1 MIVDHIFGEWSWN
14 DRRSHSFAKT
24 CQNHKAVHCMIPKIR
39 DLWSDLDL
47 CIKVG
52 CSIKDLI
59 STPAKNGILDLISFP
74 LYPFSRG
81 KIHIFIPKSLDLRIF
96 DIPRSWAFR
105 IYGSFHRKT
114 ALCTIRHK
122 RGVIGKMIA
131 DHDRDLIV
139 QDFEKVIVSDRRSQ
153 FGKSIVSDRRSRKMW
168 SDLALL
174 ATKKD

>member
-1 MIVDHIFGEWSWN
+1 MIWSW
-14 DRRSHSFAKT
+14 SL
-24 CQNHKAVHCMIPKIR
+24 HKSWMFNQR
-39 DLWSDLDL
+39 SDLDTSKKWDL
-47 CIKVG
+47 WCDLVPFV
-52 CSIKDLI
+52 SIFQRKDPYIHSKI
-59 STPAKNGILDLISFP
+59 SWTQN
-74 LYPFSRG
+74 
-81 KIHIFIPKSLDLRIF
+81 

-122 RGVIGKMIA
+122 IGVTGKMIA

-168 SDLALL
+168 SDLALHIPSIFTIRKRGGL
-174 ATKKD
+174 KIFLVIGNFKKLD